1 MRLGGLRRRRYNS
14 GMVQAI
20 KQVVVIQPGGR
31 VEIVSADLPVGR
43 EAEVIV
49 LVPVQAAANN
59 RDAWG
64 LFGDEPELVDQIVRD
79 ALDARP
85 KIGRGR

>member
-1 MRLGGLRRRRYNS
+1 MRLGGIAKQRYNS

-49 LVPVQAAANN
+49 LVPVQAATSN

-79 ALDARP
+79 ALDARNET
-85 KIGRGR
+85 KR